1 LDTEQFMAGQVVER
15 GGGDS
20 IDVLEKRLEAY
31 VNRWFPPKGEL
42 NTRRCAI
49 LEACLPQGAAQ
60 APGLFTLT
68 VPTGGGK
75 TVASLA
81 FALRHA
87 QAHGLRRVIYVIP
100 YTSIIEQTAD
110 TFRTILGPENVLEH
124 HSGVLYD
131 GGSEATPET
140 MRLLRATENWDMPLV
155 VTTAVQF
162 FESLYASHSS
172 QCRKL
177 HNLANSVIIFDEAQ
191 MLPLPYL
198 RPCVSAIAQLIEHYG
213 VSAVLCTATQPALGP
228 LFQEFLPGRQAVELC
243 PRTAAESD
251 VFRRVTFQKAGQLT
265 WDALAQALN
274 CQTQVL
280 CIVNSRKNAQ
290 AVFQRLGGEGAFHL
304 STLMYPA
311 HRRAALAEI
320 RRRLRE
326 GLPCRVVSTSLI
338 EAGVDVDF
346 PAVFR
351 EEAGLDSIL
360 QAAGRCN
367 REGKR
372 PAPQSI
378 VTVFR
383 GEDPAPP
390 LFATTI
396 AAGRAAME
404 QFEDW
409 SSQAAVTCYF
419 QELRDLKGQD
429 AQDQKGILTTLKQE
443 RLPFRTVAQ
452 RFHLIESA
460 TRTVYIPDG
469 EGAELVDR
477 LRQGERSR
485 ELFRKLGQ
493 YGVSVYD
500 QHFDTLYRAGDLEL
514 LDGEIAVLVD
524 LDLYSKTTGL
534 SLEADCGKGLFV

>member
-1 LDTEQFMAGQVVER
+1 
-15 GGGDS
+15 
-20 IDVLEKRLEAY
+20 
-31 VNRWFPPKGEL
+31 
-42 NTRRCAI
+42 
-49 LEACLPQGAAQ
+49 
-60 APGLFTLT
+60 
-68 VPTGGGK
+68 
-75 TVASLA
+75 
-81 FALRHA
+81 
-87 QAHGLRRVIYVIP
+87 
-100 YTSIIEQTAD
+100 
-110 TFRTILGPENVLEH
+110 
-124 HSGVLYD
+124 
-131 GGSEATPET
+131 
-140 MRLLRATENWDMPLV
+140 MPVV

-162 FESLYASHSS
+162 FESLYANRSS

-177 HNLANSVIIFDEAQ
+177 HNLAGSVIIFDEAQ

-198 RPCVSAIAQLIEHYG
+198 RPCVSAIAQLIAHYG
-213 VSAVLCTATQPALGP
+213 VSAVLCTATQPALGQ
-228 LFQEFLPGRQAVELC
+228 LFQEFLPSQTPIELC
-243 PRTAAESD
+243 PESVTESN
-251 VFRRVTFQKAGQLT
+251 VFRRVTFQNIGQLD
-265 WDALAQALN
+265 WDMLARKLN
-274 CQTQVL
+274 QETQVL

-290 AVFQRLGGEGAFHL
+290 AVFQRLEGEGVFHL

-311 HRRAALAEI
+311 HRRASLEEI
-320 RRRLRE
+320 RQRLKK

-367 REGKR
+367 REGER
-372 PAPQSI
+372 PASQSI

-409 SSQAAVTCYF
+409 SSQAAITYYF

-429 AQDQKGILTTLKQE
+429 AQDQKGILTTLKTE
-443 RLPFRTVAQ
+443 HLPFRTVAE
-452 RFHLIESA
+452 RFHLIETA
-460 TRTVYIPDG
+460 IRAVYIPDG
-469 EGAELVDR
+469 EGAALVEQ

-485 ELFRKLGQ
+485 NLFRHLAQ

-500 QHFDTLYRAGDLEL
+500 QHFQALYDAGDLDL
-514 LDGEIAVLVD
+514 LDDEFAVLVN
-524 LDLYSKTTGL
+524 LELYSEQTGL